1 MTAPA
6 PLPLTPYEAYLAKR
20 CQDWREKF
28 PDRAARL
35 RPIVARLLGA
45 PRLHRLDASW
55 VGVMLS
61 PVENEVI
68 AAMQG
73 WPDESS
79 WQPGTPSA

>member
-1 MTAPA
+1 MTAPVLG
-6 PLPLTPYEAYLAKR
+6 PTPYQVYLAKR
-20 CQDWREKF
+20 CDEWRARY

-45 PRLHRLDASW
+45 PRLHRLDAVW

-68 AAMQG
+68 AAMLS
-73 WPDESS
+73 WPTAEE
-79 WQPGTPSA
+79 WKPS